1 MFKKSILVAF
11 ALIFGLTAAIGKAA
25 DFGTEEEA
33 KSLIER
39 AINLVKEDKV
49 RALDAFTDLEG
60 GFGYKDLYGRV

>member
-33 KSLIER
+33 KS
-39 AINLVKEDKV
+39 
-49 RALDAFTDLEG
+49 
-60 GFGYKDLYGRV
+60 